1 MNFPLFY
8 LFIYSKVCPRAT
20 FLPFCPSVLYSKES
34 HWLVISFVLLG
45 SRTGTLVAAY
55 LLLVLG
61 FVGLTWASV
70 EAGNLRAIMLLTC
83 AVICGY
89 IYQVQKLNWH

>member
-8 LFIYSKVCPRAT
+8 LFILSCVQELLFFYFVP
-20 FLPFCPSVLYSKES
+20 LS

-61 FVGLTWASV
+61 FIGLTWASV